1 MESKKMYVE
10 EKIDKVLSFLEI
22 LKTDVEEIKN
32 GTGEMILNFPQ
43 ATEYLGIAGKT
54 LRKKMQSGEIAYS
67 KPGGKVYFTKEEL
80 IRYQLSNPVKT
91 THDVRRSAEIYEMRR
106 KAK

>member
-1 MESKKMYVE
+1 MEPKKMYVE
-10 EKIDKVLSFLEI
+10 EKIDKALSLLEN
-22 LKTDVEEIKN
+22 LMTDVGELKN

-91 THDVRRSAEIYEMRR
+91 TRDLKRSAEVYEL
-106 KAK
+106 KKV